1 MNLGALVSTSSYEG
15 GSVASILTTS
25 LLVNLPQVLFSS
37 LYFMY
42 NSIYTCMA
50 SAYEWSLHARIRK
63 GIRVTDRTGYQ
74 RSSYWLQLPWK
85 FSLPLLIASATLH
98 WLISQSAF
106 LVNVSIYTP
115 ARIPMTAPDEYIQ
128 AANSSGTITAIGYS
142 PLAMMC
148 GVCVVVIM
156 LIALVTVMQLP
167 LKSCMPLV
175 GSNSFAISAAC
186 HPPENDCDV
195 ARKKI
200 MWGAAWHQQDDM
212 PGHCCF
218 TGFEVEPPRVGE
230 FYAGDRTKD

>member
-1 MNLGALVSTSSYEG
+1 
-15 GSVASILTTS
+15 
-25 LLVNLPQVLFSS
+25 
-37 LYFMY
+37 MY

-50 SAYEWSLHARIRK
+50 SAYEWSLHARVRK

-85 FSLPLLIASATLH
+85 FSLPLLIASALLH

-115 ARIPMTAPDEYIQ
+115 AGIPMTEADGYIQ
-128 AANSSGTITAIGYS
+128 ATSSSGTITAIGYS
-142 PLAMMC
+142 PLAIMC
-148 GVCVVVIM
+148 GVCVVVVM

-167 LKSCMPLV
+167 LKPGMPLV

-186 HPPENDCDV
+186 HPPDNDHDV
-195 ARKKI
+195 AKNRI
-200 MWGAAWHQQDDM
+200 MWGAAWHQQDNM

-218 TGFEVEPPRVGE
+218 TSFEVEPPRVGE
-230 FYAGDRTKD
+230 FYAGNRSVD

>member
-50 SAYEWSLHARIRK
+50 STYEWSQHARVKK
-63 GIRVTDRTGYQ
+63 GIRVTDRIGYQ
-74 RSSYWLQLPWK
+74 RSSYWLQMPWK
-85 FSLPLLIASATLH
+85 FSLPLLIASAILH

-115 ARIPMTAPDEYIQ
+115 ARIPMTTPDEYIQ
-128 AANSSGTITAIGYS
+128 ATSSSGTITAIGYS

-148 GVCVVVIM
+148 GVCVVFVM

-167 LKSCMPLV
+167 LKSGMPLV

-186 HPPENDCDV
+186 HPPENDRDV

-218 TGFEVEPPRVGE
+218 TSFEVEPPRVGE
-230 FYAGDRTKD
+230 FYAGDHSN